1 MVFIRIADWIYTWSI
16 SEGGIDMIKL
26 IGSFLVGV
34 LISMLIAYMYFTVFQ
49 HEKIY
54 HCHAKKGFLLESLSQ
69 NSSVF
74 VKVEP
79 SVFCI
84 NLDNEGGKK
93 K

>member
-1 MVFIRIADWIYTWSI
+1 
-16 SEGGIDMIKL
+16 MIKL

-34 LISMLIAYMYFTVFQ
+34 LVSMMVAYMYFTVFQ

-54 HCHAKKGFLLESLSQ
+54 HCHAKKGFLLESISPK
-69 NSSVF
+69 SSVF

-79 SVFCI
+79 PVFCI
-84 NLDNEGGKK
+84 NLDNKGGKK

>member
-1 MVFIRIADWIYTWSI
+1 MINLTI
-16 SEGGIDMIKL
+16 SFL
-26 IGSFLVGV
+26 IGVLV
-34 LISMLIAYMYFTVFQ
+34 SMMVAYMYFTVFQ

-54 HCHAKKGFLLESLSQ
+54 HCHAKKGFLLESLSE

-84 NLDNEGGKK
+84 NLDKRKGEGSAKN
-93 K
+93 

>member
-1 MVFIRIADWIYTWSI
+1 MIRLII
-16 SEGGIDMIKL
+16 SFL
-26 IGSFLVGV
+26 IGVLV
-34 LISMLIAYMYFTVFQ
+34 SMMVAYMYFTVFQ

-79 SVFCI
+79 PVFCI
-84 NLDNEGGKK
+84 NLDNKGGKK